1 MDAEPTN
8 YTRAHMRT
16 YMCAMWH
23 VYTSPRGDIIVP
35 ATSTATSAGDV
46 KMIFFKILEIQNKF
60 RKILEKSLKIR
71 TFTNFK
77 IQPQINPNLFFGS
90 STLVS

>member
-16 YMCAMWH
+16 YMCAMWD

-35 ATSTATSAGDV
+35 ATSTATSAGDI
-46 KMIFFKILEIQNKF
+46 KMIFF
-60 RKILEKSLKIR
+60 
-71 TFTNFK
+71 
-77 IQPQINPNLFFGS
+77 
-90 STLVS
+90 